1 MSVFR
6 DVKASEVIGPDVK
19 GDRMRSRNGRTI
31 SEGGISVKSA
41 TCARDLFNPTN
52 PASKSISSLSIPP
65 IIPDADP
72 LPVDFLIPSAEEG
85 LDGPGIESSRTMLTC
100 VRFGGFDEGGAVFA
114 IGG

>member
-1 MSVFR
+1 MFK
-6 DVKASEVIGPDVK
+6 DVKASEVIGPDVR
-19 GDRMRSRNGRTI
+19 GDRIRSRNGRTI
-31 SEGGISVKSA
+31 SAGGISVKSF
-41 TCARDLFNPTN
+41 TCARVLFNPTN

-85 LDGPGIESSRTMLTC
+85 LDEPGVESSRTMLTC
-100 VRFGGFDEGGAVFA
+100 VRFEGFDGGGAVFA